1 MTSHGVRGPP
11 AGRPLRGGRVSESL
25 VDTWRPSGAHNPDNA
40 PNYAVPAI
48 NINMTKTQYTTSSGA
63 RSKLQW
69 AAVNDFF
76 FFTVTMKFVPLL
88 RLFLLLSA
96 LCSLGTSLRVDITD
110 AHNGGTPSTIDT
122 GVRDLHSTQSIVDVQ
137 KSISPFCPPMFRHQ
151 AAISHYSF

>member
-1 MTSHGVRGPP
+1 
-11 AGRPLRGGRVSESL
+11 
-25 VDTWRPSGAHNPDNA
+25 
-40 PNYAVPAI
+40 
-48 NINMTKTQYTTSSGA
+48 
-63 RSKLQW
+63 
-69 AAVNDFF
+69 
-76 FFTVTMKFVPLL
+76 MKFVPLL

-151 AAISHYSF
+151 AAISHYSFKRFCLILPDVIHWIQLSTYMQMLY